1 MTCLV
6 LSELFLTNLL
16 LFEHQQKKNP
26 LVSWQFSGPYGVT
39 EYSSGWRKDVVNQSL
54 EFDTESHNLSFSLW
68 VSQPLIFPLSLPQYL
83 SLLHTPPPPRPILPP
98 PLITT
103 IQLLKMLAAKYI
115 QCQYF
120 NTEQLYFRLKC
131 RERKLP
137 LRPKIK
143 TPKQSW
149 L

>member
-83 SLLHTPPPPRPILPP
+83 SLLHPPPPPPHPP
-98 PLITT
+98 PTPNNHHS
-103 IQLLKMLAAKYI
+103 A
-115 QCQYF
+115 
-120 NTEQLYFRLKC
+120 TEDVGS
-131 RERKLP
+131 
-137 LRPKIK
+137 KIY
-143 TPKQSW
+143 TVPIF
-149 L
+149 